1 MDAPLGA
8 VRGGL
13 DCFIVADGLGFL
25 GYIVLVDATAPRL
38 RLGEFFRHAVD
49 CSGGLRE
56 REKESGIAMR
66 LLPVAQREQSK
77 VAVQAPVECR
87 VHKVGSRERENKVGV
102 GGPCGDG
109 GGGGC
114 NRGRRNL
121 ADAKSFTC
129 RDLRCCCVT
138 VFVVAA
144 SRRAR
149 AFM

>member
-1 MDAPLGA
+1 
-8 VRGGL
+8 
-13 DCFIVADGLGFL
+13 
-25 GYIVLVDATAPRL
+25 
-38 RLGEFFRHAVD
+38 
-49 CSGGLRE
+49 
-56 REKESGIAMR
+56 MR

-77 VAVQAPVECR
+77 VAVEAPVECK
-87 VHKVGSRERENKVGV
+87 VYKVGSRERENKVGG

-109 GGGGC
+109 GGGGGAGC

-129 RDLRCCCVT
+129 RDLRCCWVI
-138 VFVVAA
+138 VFVVVV